1 MSIKKTLLL
10 YVLTVPVFFLID
22 MIWLGLIAKGFYRKY
37 LGTFLS
43 PNVKWAAA
51 IIFYLLFIAGII
63 IFVVQPGL
71 AKGSLG
77 HTVVMGLLFG
87 LMTYAT
93 YDLTNLATMKD
104 WPLIVVFVDICWGM
118 VLTASV
124 GSISFL
130 IARKLM

>member
-1 MSIKKTLLL
+1 MPIKKTLLL

-43 PNVKWAAA
+43 PNVKWTAAV
-51 IIFYLLFIAGII
+51 IFYLLFIAGII

-77 HTVVMGLLFG
+77 HTVVLGLLFG

-93 YDLTNLATMKD
+93 YDLTNLATMKN
-104 WPLIVVFVDICWGM
+104 WPLIVVFVDTCWGM